1 MNSDYQLIKEKIVQE
16 EKFVLIS
23 HVNPDG
29 DSIGSMAA
37 MGHLLAVLKKDF
49 VIIVKDKTP
58 AKYRFLLDGLPLAES
73 LYGFRDA
80 VCIAVDSSDLSR
92 LGGFADQIDKMPI
105 INIDHHVSNTR
116 FGIFNL
122 VVPEAAATGEIIYDL
137 FQLFSISIDS
147 KIAECLYVAIS
158 TDTGNYK
165 FSNTSHKSFSIT
177 ASLLQTGFD
186 LRGITTKIFDEISL
200 PAFCLLKEGLQTLE
214 LSKDKKIAWIVIDNE
229 TLNNCSATSEDLDG
243 LINYTINMK
252 NVEVGLLFHV
262 KKTGE
267 IKVGFRSTKNVNVS
281 IIAQSFGGG
290 GHKNAAGCT
299 FKNIPLEQVKTKVLK
314 QIDVVLS

>member
-1 MNSDYQLIKEKIVQE
+1 MNFDYQLIKEKIAKE

-37 MGHLLAVLKKDF
+37 MGHMLVALKKDF
-49 VIIVKDKTP
+49 TIIINDKTP
-58 AKYRFLLDGLPLAES
+58 EKYRFLLDGLPLVENFS
-73 LYGFRDA
+73 DFSKV
-80 VCIAVDSSDLSR
+80 VCIVLDSSDLSR
-92 LGGFADQIDKMPI
+92 LGRFADQLDKTTI
-105 INIDHHVSNTR
+105 INIDHHVSNTG
-116 FGIFNL
+116 FGLLNL

-137 FQLFSISIDS
+137 FRLFSIQIDT
-147 KIAECLYVAIS
+147 KIAECLYVSIS

-165 FSNTSHKSFSIT
+165 FSNTSYKSFAIT
-177 ASLLQTGFD
+177 AALLQTGFD
-186 LRGITTKIFDEISL
+186 LRAITTKIFDEISF
-200 PAFCLLKEGLQTLE
+200 PAFCLLKEGLQKLE
-214 LSKDKKIAWIVIDNE
+214 MSKDKKIAWIVIDYIM
-229 TLNNCSATSEDLDG
+229 LNNCLAKGEDLDG

-267 IKVGFRSTKNVNVS
+267 IKVGFRSTGNVNVS
-281 IIAQSFGGG
+281 RLAQVFGGG

-299 FKNIPLEQVKTKVLK
+299 FKNLPLEQVKNKVLK
-314 QIDVVLS
+314 QIDAVFS